1 MQALAF
7 QHATLHVAHNPLELL
22 VLRLIM
28 KDAQSLGQRNA
39 GHVERAELLRKENQL
54 RRAQRLIEKAAPIP
68 ARLRLGFTLKLRDNE
83 PLLKQFAASI
93 LFGIRRQRSVEAP
106 SSGIDGFVT
115 VVKRHISV
123 PVTPS

>member
-1 MQALAF
+1 MQALAL
-7 QHATLHVAHNPLELL
+7 QHATLHVAHDPLELL

-28 KDAQSLGQRNA
+28 KDAQSFRQRDA
-39 GHVERAELLRKENQL
+39 GHVERSELLRKENQL
-54 RRAQRLIEKAAPIP
+54 RRAQALLEKTTPIP
-68 ARLRLGFTLKLRDNE
+68 ARLRLCFTLKLRDNE
-83 PLLKQFAASI
+83 PLLEQFAASI
-93 LFGIRRQRSVEAP
+93 LFGIRRQRSVETA